1 MTLAILMELCQYG
14 TLYDVMSQA
23 RRIMHINQ
31 DIRMGRLPPNYL
43 QNNELKVCLIQVHL
57 PMRPLVLC
65 LTTVPVL
72 LKGSRPFAWRVLKIL
87 SC

>member
-31 DIRMGRLPPNYL
+31 DIRMGRLPSNYL
-43 QNNELKVCLIQVHL
+43 QNSELKVCLIQVHL
-57 PMRPLVLC
+57 SMLFLVLR
-65 LTTVPVL
+65 LASAL
-72 LKGSRPFAWRVLKIL
+72 
-87 SC
+87 